1 MRMPVSRE
9 QLKSYVRYHLEKDG
23 YVIVDHFFGAEF
35 DELKQNLIMEKRTAG
50 DALHDTC
57 NLSSLWSFREN
68 DTIKQ
73 YFQMAYGDTRMVCCR
88 SPLVQCEQVGAA
100 RSIFKGRAFFI
111 MEETT
116 DDERLSMYVSKM
128 HRNSARYSSICML
141 SGKRFHVTIVRGS
154 HLVHK
159 KLFTFV
165 GQHTQK
171 KGLLNCVSAETMWE
185 FVKQSDDIEILT
197 LEMKEG
203 SVLFYDRR
211 VAYCRNRV
219 IPKKNQARK
228 PPNRTHQKK
237 QERKREKSAPITTN
251 EELFFFPLCYTPYK
265 HLKAKVINNGIKSV
279 FFNSSTDSY
288 GRSLKRAGASG
299 LLFSVSPRG
308 SQGPCVVED
317 CIIRYLCLLFP
328 PLLSDS
334 SIGELCGVGYFQG
347 NHAPSSLVRKL
358 FAAYEKYNRANDT
371 ISFVSEI
378 LRLRNQ
384 RKKDG
389 YSFNRL
395 LGGKRTHPPDECA
408 GNEKKV
414 KRKC

>member
-1 MRMPVSRE
+1 
-9 QLKSYVRYHLEKDG
+9 
-23 YVIVDHFFGAEF
+23 
-35 DELKQNLIMEKRTAG
+35 
-50 DALHDTC
+50 
-57 NLSSLWSFREN
+57 
-68 DTIKQ
+68 
-73 YFQMAYGDTRMVCCR
+73 MVCCR
-88 SPLVQCEQVGAA
+88 SPLVQCEQRGAA
-100 RSIFKGRAFFI
+100 RSIFKGRAFFL

-116 DDERLSMYVSKM
+116 DDERLFMYVSKM

-141 SGKRFHVTIVRGS
+141 SGRRYHVSIVRGS

-159 KLFTFV
+159 ELFTFV

-171 KGLLNCVSAETMWE
+171 KELFNCVPAETMWK
-185 FVKQSDDIEILT
+185 FVKQSDDLEIVT

-211 VAYCRNRV
+211 VAYCKNRV
-219 IPKKNQARK
+219 IPKKKQARK
-228 PPNRTHQKK
+228 KPNRATQKK
-237 QERKREKSAPITTN
+237 QQRKRKKSSPITTN
-251 EELFFFPLCYTPYK
+251 EELLFFPLCYTPYK

-279 FFNSSTDSY
+279 FFNISSDSY
-288 GRSLKRAGASG
+288 GRSLKRAGASC
-299 LLFSVSPRG
+299 LLFSVSPWG

-328 PLLSDS
+328 PMLSDS

-347 NHAPSSLVRKL
+347 NLAPSGLVRKL

-378 LRLRNQ
+378 LRLRNR
-384 RKKDG
+384 RKTDG
-389 YSFNRL
+389 YSSNRL

-408 GNEKKV
+408 GNEKKSQKV
-414 KRKC
+414 ETNLHENSNRDEIKKKAT